1 MTTTTDLQ
9 ARITALTR
17 DLILIPSTDARPA
30 ERERCFEFI
39 QIHLDSLDQIRL
51 HRYESHGYASLV
63 VMPQSTDQPEILLC
77 GHLDVIEH
85 PDANSYHS
93 TIRDGRIYGPGS
105 GDMKG
110 AVAIM
115 LELFRTLHGERPGLS
130 LGIVITSDEERG
142 GAHGVRFLCD
152 EAELRCGVAII
163 PDGGSLNEVTVEEK
177 GVLHVRIRRH
187 GHAAH
192 GARPWLGTNAVQLL
206 TERLVELQKHF
217 AGYWPAGECQPRDE
231 WFATCVLT
239 ILRTPNE
246 TVNRIPAE
254 AEAVLDIR
262 FPPPHCVE
270 SMLAEVTDI
279 LGPEC
284 ELETLMSAEP
294 THLDPDELF
303 CRVTEEVTRSPVEL
317 VKASGGSDGRFLRQ
331 FDIPVNLSRPLVGNL
346 HAEDEW
352 IDIASMVTYYN
363 ICETY
368 IRRKLEVEAND
379 MGWL

>member
-1 MTTTTDLQ
+1 LTTSSDLQ

-17 DLILIPSTDARPA
+17 DLILIPSTNARPV

-39 QIHLDSLDQIRL
+39 QNHLDNLDEIQL
-51 HRYESHGYASLV
+51 KHYESNDYASLV
-63 VMPQSTDQPEILLC
+63 VLPKSVDKPEILLC

-85 PDANSYHS
+85 PDANSFHS
-93 TIRDGRIYGPGS
+93 SIRDGRIYGPGS

-110 AVAIM
+110 AIAIM
-115 LELFRTLHGERPGLS
+115 LELFRTLHDETPGAS
-130 LGIVITSDEERG
+130 LGIAITSDEEQG
-142 GAHGVRFLCD
+142 GANGVRFLCD
-152 EAELRCGVAII
+152 EENLRCDVAII
-163 PDGGSLNEVTVEEK
+163 PDGGSLNEVTIEEK
-177 GVLHVRIRRH
+177 GVLHLRVRRH

-192 GARPWLGTNAVQLL
+192 GARPWLATNAVQLL
-206 TERLVELQKHF
+206 TDRLAELQKHF
-217 AGYWPAGECQPRDE
+217 ARYWPDAESVADDH
-231 WFATCVLT
+231 WFATCALT

-246 TVNRIPAE
+246 TPNRIPAE

-262 FPPPHCVE
+262 FPPPHRVE
-270 SMLAEVTDI
+270 SMLAEVADV

-284 ELETLMSAEP
+284 ELEPLMSAEP
-294 THLDPDELF
+294 THLDPDEVF
-303 CRVTEEVTRSPVEL
+303 CQVTTEVTGNPVKL
-317 VKASGGSDGRFLRQ
+317 VKVSGGSDGRFLRQ
-331 FDIPVNLSRPLVGNL
+331 FGIPVNLSRPLVGNL

-368 IRRKLEVEAND
+368 VRRKLGMEADD